1 MEETTDIYSVPVL
14 YAKHFKYMEEQELT
28 KLYSR
33 FHGHIIWIYYIH
45 YNRP

>member
-28 KLYSR
+28 N
-33 FHGHIIWIYYIH
+33 YILGSTVI
-45 YNRP
+45 